1 MERIENNFHK
11 INMLALPTVCQVV
24 QFTESNVASLDHP
37 LMVGARWKA

>member
-1 MERIENNFHK
+1 MERIENNSHK
-11 INMLALPTVCQVV
+11 INMLALPTVC